1 MPRCFGV
8 FFNLPFYFP
17 KARTYFSSELIFNRQ
32 SLFMV
37 IRFCSPC
44 SSSSSSRTKD
54 FHVYSSIYMYIFI
67 LYYSPYR
74 PYQNIGNLAS
84 HFKDP
89 PRLGSKMK
97 EELRRTKK
105 RAAAAAAATGRHTES
120 RMSYGQW
127 QCKRAI
133 YIVVVALVLVVVVVV
148 VESLFYSLA
157 ETLFQHYIYIR
168 RKKNSRGPIVTA
180 RH

>member
-1 MPRCFGV
+1 
-8 FFNLPFYFP
+8 
-17 KARTYFSSELIFNRQ
+17 
-32 SLFMV
+32 
-37 IRFCSPC
+37 
-44 SSSSSSRTKD
+44 
-54 FHVYSSIYMYIFI
+54 
-67 LYYSPYR
+67 
-74 PYQNIGNLAS
+74 
-84 HFKDP
+84 
-89 PRLGSKMK
+89 MK

-105 RAAAAAAATGRHTES
+105 RAAAAAATGRHTES

-133 YIVVVALVLVVVVVV
+133 YIVVVVVVALVLVVVVVV

-180 RH
+180 RQ

>member
-44 SSSSSSRTKD
+44 SSSSSRTKD

-105 RAAAAAAATGRHTES
+105 RAAAAATGRHTES

-133 YIVVVALVLVVVVVV
+133 YIVVVALVLVVVG

-168 RKKNSRGPIVTA
+168 RKTQ
-180 RH
+180 